1 VKGSAS
7 KNYSEHQPN
16 KEFDMLKEEEQINR
30 KVMKFGESLPK
41 ISNERN
47 SKAKSPHQY
56 SKTKINMHINFEK
69 Q

>member
-1 VKGSAS
+1 
-7 KNYSEHQPN
+7 
-16 KEFDMLKEEEQINR
+16 MLKEEEQINR

-56 SKTKINMHINFEK
+56 SKTKINLHINFEK